1 MIYAINRIPTETL
14 FASDFFDEFICDM
27 VQEDQDSSISSL
39 PIHASSESQD
49 ATAPSLQQVP
59 SQGLEKGVDLELQD
73 KLDSLL
79 GF

>member
-1 MIYAINRIPTETL
+1 MIHAINRIPTETL
-14 FASDFFDEFICDM
+14 FASDFFDFICDM